1 MSALDYFN
9 DTHQMVRETVRKFVE
24 REILPHVDDWEEAG
38 EFPREL
44 YHKAADAGILS
55 INAPEEF
62 GGTGEDVFMKIAAC
76 EELVRCSSGGAVRQP
91 GVSGYWSAADLEV
104 GQRCHEA
111 EGGAGGDRWAEDLCP
126 GHY

>member
-44 YHKAADAGILS
+44 YRKAADAGILS

-76 EELVRCSSGGAVRQP
+76 EELVRCSSGEICYGRFC
-91 GVSGYWSAADLEV
+91 
-104 GQRCHEA
+104 GQ
-111 EGGAGGDRWAEDLCP
+111 
-126 GHY
+126 